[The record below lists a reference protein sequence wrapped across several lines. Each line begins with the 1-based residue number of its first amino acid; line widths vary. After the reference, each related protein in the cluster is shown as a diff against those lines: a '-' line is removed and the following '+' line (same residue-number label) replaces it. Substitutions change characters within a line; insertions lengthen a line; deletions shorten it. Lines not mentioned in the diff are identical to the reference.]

1 MKKLNL
7 LVVSALLALGL
18 ASCGD
23 DTPTPSSS
31 EEEIVTT
38 ESTSEGP
45 VVDLAKLAE
54 DAYATVSATYDAF
67 ATGIA
72 VDQELKTT
80 AEIEENSVKYTFSI
94 SYEVAEAAKA
104 WLAISETGDKLLVTP
119 DREDHAL
126 KDALTAKVSYE
137 NEVKYTKTHN
147 VKVSATNIVSLAEVY
162 DMEDGA
168 SVVIVGQVTRILASG
183 KGFLVSDG
191 EHSINIY
198 SSKTWENATLGAKV
212 KIAGELD
219 IYNGLYEVK
228 PDTVD
233 VYEGEVANP
242 VPLEITGVTDPTSK
256 YLQSREATVTKGY
269 LMNITG
275 THKTSS
281 SGAEYDLVEA
291 TVVLEAGGSVLV
303 RCDSRYASA
312 EDFATWGYDTTAK
325 ALTEASPKK
334 GQALTASGYV
344 DFYSGKIQVAESKFI
359 SAAEWEGDVPKIPAP
374 AAVKTTIAKLNAL
387 PATVS
392 DTAYIVSGILET
404 KKDNDKYGNG
414 YLTDSATGET
424 IMIRGATTTESALAW
439 NDVDTFKFTNPQDA
453 VTTLAEV
460 HNGEYVTMKVVFT
473 LYHNYSLNADVPQIS
488 GVITAHEAGIT
499 KYKASVEA
507 NGTCAV
513 ALSKTEEI
521 AYGEEVSVTVTP
533 ATEGHV
539 VKSAYVETAQGEKID
554 IMESLSENTLKF
566 KATVVNKV
574 VVTCGEAAKPGDP
587 ITVAAS
593 ALGLPSG
600 YSAEKVEKTVS
611 GTSWAYTAVMKNT
624 NNGVDAIQMN
634 KAKDGVRAHVWNTVA
649 FEKPIANVVINF
661 GANMAESTVGKEVL
675 CFESGTSEIA
685 TPGETYTAWDGNS
698 TMTYTPA
705 TEDCTFFSLSH
716 HAKTSGAIY
725 ITSIV
730 VNFVA

>member
-18 ASCGD
+18 ASCGN

-45 VVDLAKLAE
+45 VVDLAKLAG

-72 VDQELKTT
+72 VDQELKST

-94 SYEVAEAAKA
+94 SYEVAEAAKT

-191 EHSINIY
+191 EHSMYIY
-198 SSKTWENATLGAKV
+198 SGKTWEAATLGAKV

-233 VYEGEVANP
+233 VYEGEVAEP
-242 VPLEITGVTDPTSK
+242 APLEITGVTDPTSK

-275 THKTSS
+275 TKKTSS
-281 SGAEYDLVEA
+281 SNVDYDLVEA
-291 TVVLEAGGSVLV
+291 TVVLNEGGSVLV

-312 EDFATWGYDTTAK
+312 EDFKTWGYDTTAH
-325 ALTEASPKK
+325 ALTDKSPKK

-374 AAVKTTIAKLNAL
+374 AAVRTTIAKLNKM
-387 PATVS
+387 TSSVT

-404 KKDNDKYGNG
+404 KKDADEYGNG
-414 YLTDSATGET
+414 YLTDPATGET
-424 IMIRGATTTESALAW
+424 IMIYGATTTESALAW
-439 NDVDTFKFTNPQDA
+439 NDVDTFKFTNPKDA
-453 VTTLAEV
+453 DTTLADV
-460 HNGEYVTMKVVFT
+460 HNGEYITMKVVFT
-473 LYHNYSLNADVPQIS
+473 LYGTTPEILRV
-488 GVITAHEAGIT
+488 VTAHEAATT
-499 KYKASVEA
+499 KYTASVEA
-507 NGTCAV
+507 NDTCTV
-513 ALSKTEEI
+513 ALSKTEGI

-539 VKSAYVETAQGEKID
+539 VKSAYVENAQGQKTD
-554 IMESLSENTLKF
+554 ILSSLEGNTLKF
-566 KATVVNKV
+566 NATVVNKV
-574 VVTCGEAAKPGDP
+574 IVTCGEAPKAGDR
-587 ITVAAS
+587 ITLTPD
-593 ALGLPSG
+593 ALGLTTSYNDEVMSKEVG
-600 YSAEKVEKTVS
+600 
-611 GTSWAYTAVMKNT
+611 GTTWSWTRIMKNSSA
-624 NNGVDAIQMN
+624 NAIQMN
-634 KAKDGVRAHVWNTVA
+634 TASKGGVNSHLWNTVA
-649 FEKPIANVVINF
+649 FEKPIANVVLSFASNQK
-661 GANMAESTVGKEVL
+661 STKSVIAVEGGTSAIET
-675 CFESGTSEIA
+675 SGTSYI
-685 TPGETYTAWDGNS
+685 AWDGNP
-698 TMTYTPA
+698 TMTWTPA
-705 TEDCTFFSLSH
+705 TADCTFFSIAHDPSE
-716 HAKTSGAIY
+716 SGATY

-730 VNFVA
+730 INFAA

>member
-18 ASCGD
+18 ASCGN

-38 ESTSEGP
+38 ESTSEDP
-45 VVDLAKLAE
+45 VVDLAKLAG

-72 VDQELKTT
+72 VDQDLKTT

-94 SYEVAEAAKA
+94 SYEVAEAAKT

-126 KDALTAKVSYE
+126 KDALIAKVSYE
-137 NEVKYTKTHN
+137 NEVKFTKTHN

-191 EHSINIY
+191 EHSMYIY
-198 SSKTWENATLGAKV
+198 SGKTWEAATLGAKV

-242 VPLEITGVTDPTSK
+242 VSLEITGVTDPTSK

-275 THKTSS
+275 TKKTSS
-281 SGAEYDLVEA
+281 SNVEYDLVEA
-291 TVVLEAGGSVLV
+291 TVVLNEGGSVLV
-303 RCDSRYASA
+303 RADSRYTSA
-312 EDFATWGYDTTAK
+312 EDFKTWGYDTTTH
-325 ALTEASPKK
+325 ALTDKSPKK

-359 SAAEWEGDVPKIPAP
+359 SSAAWEGDVPKVPAP
-374 AAVKTTIAKLNAL
+374 AAVKTTIAKLNKMTA
-387 PATVS
+387 PVT

-404 KKDNDKYGNG
+404 KKDTDKYGNG
-414 YLTDSATGET
+414 YLTDPATGET
-424 IMIRGATTTESALAW
+424 IKIYGATATESAIAW
-439 NDVDTFKFTNPQDA
+439 NDVDAFAFSNPKDA
-453 VTTLAEV
+453 DTTLVDV
-460 HNGEYVTMKVVFT
+460 HNGEYVTMKVVF
-473 LYHNYSLNADVPQIS
+473 DVFNNTPQIK
-488 GVITAHEAGIT
+488 GVITTHEAATT

-507 NGTCAV
+507 NDTCTV
-513 ALSKTEEI
+513 ALSKTEGI

-539 VKSAYVETAQGEKID
+539 VKSAYVENAQGQKAD
-554 IMESLSENTLKF
+554 ILSSLEGNALKF
-566 KATVVNKV
+566 NATVVNKV
-574 VVTCGEAAKPGDP
+574 IVTCGEAPKAGDP
-587 ITVAAS
+587 ITLTPD
-593 ALGLPSG
+593 ALGLTTSYNDEVMSKEVG
-600 YSAEKVEKTVS
+600 GTTWSWTRIMKSSSA
-611 GTSWAYTAVMKNT
+611 N
-624 NNGVDAIQMN
+624 AIQMN
-634 KAKDGVRAHVWNTVA
+634 TASKGGVNSHLWNTVA
-649 FEKPIANVVINF
+649 FEKPIANVVLSFASNQK
-661 GANMAESTVGKEVL
+661 STKSVIAVEG
-675 CFESGTSEIA
+675 GTSAI
-685 TPGETYTAWDGNS
+685 ETAGTSYIAWDGNP
-698 TMTYTPA
+698 TMTWTPA
-705 TEDCTFFSLSH
+705 TADCTFFSIAHDPSE
-716 HAKTSGAIY
+716 SGATY
-725 ITSIV
+725 LASIV
-730 VNFVA
+730 INFAA

>member
-18 ASCGD
+18 ASCGN

-38 ESTSEGP
+38 ESTSEDPAP
-45 VVDLAKLAE
+45 VVDYAKLAG

-72 VDQELKTT
+72 VDQDLKTS

-94 SYEVAEAAKA
+94 SYEVSEGAKT
-104 WLAISETGDKLLVTP
+104 WLAISESGDKLLVSP
-119 DREDHAL
+119 DKEDHAL

-137 NEVKYTKTHN
+137 NEVKYTKSHN
-147 VKVSATNIVSLAEVY
+147 VKVSATNIVSIAEVY
-162 DMEDGA
+162 EMAKGD
-168 SVVIVGQVTRILASG
+168 SVVVVGQVTRILASG
-183 KGFLVSDG
+183 KGFIISDG
-191 EHSINIY
+191 EHAIDIY
-198 SSKTWENATLGAKV
+198 TTKTWEAATAGAKV
-212 KIAGELD
+212 KIAGTLD

-233 VYEGEVANP
+233 VYEGAVATP
-242 VPLEITGVTDPTSK
+242 APLEITTVTDTTSK

-269 LMNITG
+269 IMGITG
-275 THKTSS
+275 QHKTSS

-291 TVVLEAGGSVLV
+291 TVVLNEGGSVLV

-312 EDFATWGYDTTAK
+312 EDFASWGYN
-325 ALTEASPKK
+325 TETKEFGETSPKK
-334 GQALTASGYV
+334 GQALNASGYV
-344 DFYSGKIQVAESKFI
+344 DFYNGKIQVAESRFI

-387 PATVS
+387 TASVT
-392 DTAYIVSGILET
+392 DTMYTVSGILET
-404 KKDNDKYGNG
+404 KKDTDKYGNG
-414 YLTDSATGET
+414 YLTDPATGET
-424 IMIRGATTTESALAW
+424 IMIYGATTTESALAW
-439 NDVDTFKFTNPQDA
+439 NDVDTFKFTNPKDA
-453 VTTLAEV
+453 DTTLADV
-460 HNGEYVTMKVVFT
+460 KNGEYITMNVVFT
-473 LYHNYSLNADVPQIS
+473 LYGTTAEIM
-488 GVITAHEAGIT
+488 GVVTSHVAATT
-499 KYKASVEA
+499 KYTASVEA
-507 NGTCAV
+507 NDTCTV

-521 AYGEEVSVTVTP
+521 AYGEEVTATVTP

-539 VKSAYVETAQGEKID
+539 VKEAYVETAQGEKVSILD
-554 IMESLSENTLKF
+554 SLEGNTLKF
-566 KATVVNKV
+566 NATVVNKV
-574 VVTCGEAAKPGDP
+574 VVTCGEARKAGDP

-611 GTSWAYTAVMKNT
+611 GSTWAYTAVMKNT
-624 NNGVDAIQMN
+624 NDGVDAIQMN

-661 GANMAESTVGKEVL
+661 GANMAASTAGKNVL

-685 TPGETYTAWDGNS
+685 EPGSTYTAWDGNS
-698 TMTYTPA
+698 SMTYTPETA
-705 TEDCTFFSLSH
+705 DCTFFSLSH
-716 HAKTSGAIY
+716 HASTSGAIY

>member
-18 ASCGD
+18 ASCGN

-94 SYEVAEAAKA
+94 SYEVAEAAKT
-104 WLAISETGDKLLVTP
+104 WLAISETGDKLLVAP

-126 KDALTAKVSYE
+126 KNALTAKVSYE

-183 KGFLVSDG
+183 KGFLVSAG
-191 EHSINIY
+191 EHSMYIY
-198 SSKTWENATLGAKV
+198 SSKTWENVTLGAKV

-233 VYEGEVANP
+233 VYEGEIANP
-242 VPLEITGVTDPTSK
+242 VPVEITGITDPTSK

-275 THKTSS
+275 VHKTSS
-281 SGAEYDLVEA
+281 KGEEYDLVEA
-291 TVVLEAGGSVLV
+291 TVVLNEGGSVLV

-344 DFYSGKIQVAESKFI
+344 DYYSGKIQVAESKFI

-374 AAVKTTIAKLNAL
+374 AAVRTTIAKLNKM
-387 PATVS
+387 TSSVT

-404 KKDNDKYGNG
+404 KKDSDKYGNG
-414 YLTDSATGET
+414 YLTDPATGET
-424 IMIRGATTTESALAW
+424 IMIYGATTTESALAW
-439 NDVDTFKFTNPQDA
+439 NNVDTFEFKNPQDA
-453 VTTLAEV
+453 NTTLADI
-460 HNGEYVTMKVVFT
+460 HNGDYVTMKVVFKFFNT
-473 LYHNYSLNADVPQIS
+473 TPEIM
-488 GVITAHEAGIT
+488 GVITAHEAATT

-507 NGTCAV
+507 NDTCTV
-513 ALSKTEEI
+513 ALSKTEGI

-539 VKSAYVETAQGEKID
+539 VKSAYVENAQGQKTD
-554 IMESLSENTLKF
+554 ILSSLEGNALKF
-566 KATVVNKV
+566 NATVVNKV
-574 VVTCGEAAKPGDP
+574 IVTCGEAPKAGDP
-587 ITVAAS
+587 ITLTRD
-593 ALGLPSG
+593 ALGLTTSYNDEVMSKEVG
-600 YSAEKVEKTVS
+600 
-611 GTSWAYTAVMKNT
+611 GTTWSWTRIMKNSSA
-624 NNGVDAIQMN
+624 NAIQMN
-634 KAKDGVRAHVWNTVA
+634 TASKGGVNSHLWNTVA
-649 FEKPIANVVINF
+649 FEKPIANVVLSFASNQK
-661 GANMAESTVGKEVL
+661 STKSVIAVEG
-675 CFESGTSEIA
+675 GTSAI
-685 TPGETYTAWDGNS
+685 ETAGTSYIAWDGNP
-698 TMTYTPA
+698 TMTWTPA
-705 TEDCTFFSLSH
+705 TADCTFFSIAHDPSE
-716 HAKTSGAIY
+716 SGATY

>member
-18 ASCGD
+18 ASCGN
-23 DTPTPSSS
+23 DTPASSSPVEEPSS
-31 EEEIVTT
+31 ETIT
-38 ESTSEGP
+38 STSEEP
-45 VVDLAKLAE
+45 VVDLAKLAG

-94 SYEVAEAAKA
+94 SYEVAEAAKT

-119 DREDHAL
+119 DKEDHAL

-191 EHSINIY
+191 EHSMNIY

-233 VYEGEVANP
+233 VYEGEVAEP
-242 VPLEITGVTDPTSK
+242 APLEITGVTDPTSK

-275 THKTSS
+275 AHKTSS

-291 TVVLEAGGSVLV
+291 TVVLNEGGSVLV

-344 DFYSGKIQVAESKFI
+344 DYYSGKIQVAESKFI

-374 AAVKTTIAKLNAL
+374 AAVKTTIAKLNKL
-387 PATVS
+387 TSSVT

-404 KKDNDKYGNG
+404 KKDSDKYGNG
-414 YLTDSATGET
+414 YLTDPATGET
-424 IMIRGATTTESALAW
+424 IMIYGATTTESALAW
-439 NDVDTFKFTNPQDA
+439 NDVDTFTFTNPKDA
-453 VTTLAEV
+453 NTTLADV
-460 HNGEYVTMKVVFT
+460 HNGEYITMKVVFT
-473 LYHNYSLNADVPQIS
+473 LFNTTPEIM
-488 GVITAHEAGIT
+488 GVVTNHEAATT
-499 KYKASVEA
+499 KYTASVEA
-507 NGTCAV
+507 NDTCTV
-513 ALSKTEEI
+513 ALSKTEGI

-539 VKSAYVETAQGEKID
+539 VKSAYVENAQGQKTD
-554 IMESLSENTLKF
+554 ILSSLEGNTLKF
-566 KATVVNKV
+566 NATVVNKV
-574 VVTCGEAAKPGDP
+574 IVTCGEAPKAGDP
-587 ITVAAS
+587 ITLTPD
-593 ALGLPSG
+593 ALGLTTSYNDEVMSKEVG
-600 YSAEKVEKTVS
+600 
-611 GTSWAYTAVMKNT
+611 GTTWSWTRIMKNSSA
-624 NNGVDAIQMN
+624 NAIQMN
-634 KAKDGVRAHVWNTVA
+634 TASKGGVNSHLWNTVA
-649 FEKPIANVVINF
+649 FEKPIANVVLSFASNQK
-661 GANMAESTVGKEVL
+661 STKSVIAVEG
-675 CFESGTSEIA
+675 GTSAI
-685 TPGETYTAWDGNS
+685 ETAGTSYIPWDGNP
-698 TMTYTPA
+698 TMTWTPA
-705 TEDCTFFSLSH
+705 TADCTFFSIAHDPSE
-716 HAKTSGAIY
+716 SGATY
-725 ITSIV
+725 ITSIAI
-730 VNFVA
+730 NFVA

>member
-18 ASCGD
+18 ASCGN

-94 SYEVAEAAKA
+94 SYEVSEAAKT

-119 DREDHAL
+119 DKEDHAL

-147 VKVSATNIVSLAEVY
+147 VKVSATNIISIAEVY
-162 DMEDGA
+162 DMADGA

-191 EHSINIY
+191 EHSMYIY
-198 SSKTWENATLGAKV
+198 SSKTWENVTLGAKV

-242 VPLEITGVTDPTSK
+242 VPVEITGITDPTSK

-275 THKTSS
+275 VHKTSS
-281 SGAEYDLVEA
+281 KGEEYDLVEA
-291 TVVLEAGGSVLV
+291 TVVLNEGGSVLV

-359 SAAEWEGDVPKIPAP
+359 SSAAWEGDVPKVPAP
-374 AAVKTTIAKLNAL
+374 AAVRTTIAKLNKMTA
-387 PATVS
+387 PVT

-404 KKDNDKYGNG
+404 KKDTDKYGNG
-414 YLTDSATGET
+414 YLTDPATGET
-424 IMIRGATTTESALAW
+424 IKIYGATATESAIAW
-439 NDVDTFKFTNPQDA
+439 NDVDAFAFSNPKDA
-453 VTTLAEV
+453 DTTLADV
-460 HNGEYVTMKVVFT
+460 HNGEYVTMKVVF
-473 LYHNYSLNADVPQIS
+473 DVFNNTPQIK
-488 GVITAHEAGIT
+488 GVITAHEAATT
-499 KYKASVEA
+499 KYKASAEPSD
-507 NGTCAV
+507 TCAI

-539 VKSAYVETAQGEKID
+539 VREAYVETAQGEKVKIID
-554 IMESLSENTLKF
+554 SLSGNTLKF
-566 KATVVNKV
+566 NATVVNKV
-574 VVTCGEAAKPGDP
+574 VVTCGEPAKPGDP
-587 ITVAAS
+587 ITLTADVF
-593 ALGLPSG
+593 GLPANG
-600 YSAEKVEKTVS
+600 YTTELKTTEFGFTTWNYTRLMKSSAGS
-611 GTSWAYTAVMKNT
+611 
-624 NNGVDAIQMN
+624 IQMN
-634 KAKDGVRAHVWNTVA
+634 TAKSGMDSHLWNTVA
-649 FEKPIANVVINF
+649 FAKPIANVVLTFNSKTSKASVI
-661 GANMAESTVGKEVL
+661 ALEA
-675 CFESGTSEIA
+675 GTSAI
-685 TPGETYTAWDGNS
+685 ETAGKSYIAWDGNA

-705 TEDCTFFSLSH
+705 TADCTFFSIAHDPSN
-716 HAKTSGAIY
+716 SGAVY
-725 ITSIV
+725 IDSIV
-730 VNFVA
+730 INFAA

>member
-18 ASCGD
+18 ASCGN

-72 VDQELKTT
+72 VDQNLKTT

-94 SYEVAEAAKA
+94 AYEVSEAAKT

-191 EHSINIY
+191 EHSMYIY
-198 SSKTWENATLGAKV
+198 SGKTWEAATLGAKV

-242 VPLEITGVTDPTSK
+242 VPLEITGVTDPSSK

-275 THKTSS
+275 TKKTSS
-281 SGAEYDLVEA
+281 SNVDYDLVEA
-291 TVVLEAGGSVLV
+291 TVVLNEGGSVLV

-312 EDFATWGYDTTAK
+312 EDFKTWGYDTTTH
-325 ALTEASPKK
+325 ALTDKSPKK

-359 SAAEWEGDVPKIPAP
+359 SSAAWEGDVPKVPAP
-374 AAVKTTIAKLNAL
+374 AAVRTTIAKLNKMTA
-387 PATVS
+387 PVT

-404 KKDNDKYGNG
+404 KKDTDKYGNG
-414 YLTDSATGET
+414 YLTDPATGET
-424 IMIRGATTTESALAW
+424 IKIYGATATESAIAW
-439 NDVDTFKFTNPQDA
+439 NDVDAFAFSNPKDA
-453 VTTLAEV
+453 DTTLADV
-460 HNGEYVTMKVVFT
+460 HNGEYVTMKVVF
-473 LYHNYSLNADVPQIS
+473 DVFNNTPQIK
-488 GVITAHEAGIT
+488 GVITAHEAATT
-499 KYKASVEA
+499 KYKASFEP
-507 NGTCAV
+507 NDTCTV
-513 ALSKTEEI
+513 ALSKTEGI

-539 VKSAYVETAQGEKID
+539 VKSAYVENAQGQKTD
-554 IMESLSENTLKF
+554 ILSSLEGNALKF
-566 KATVVNKV
+566 NATVVNKV
-574 VVTCGEAAKPGDP
+574 IVTCGEAPKAGDP
-587 ITVAAS
+587 ITLTPD
-593 ALGLPSG
+593 ALGLTTSYNDEVMSKEVG
-600 YSAEKVEKTVS
+600 GTTWSWTRIMKSSSA
-611 GTSWAYTAVMKNT
+611 N
-624 NNGVDAIQMN
+624 AIQMN
-634 KAKDGVRAHVWNTVA
+634 TASKGGVNSHLWNTVA
-649 FEKPIANVVINF
+649 FEKPIANVVLSFASNQK
-661 GANMAESTVGKEVL
+661 STKSVIAVEG
-675 CFESGTSEIA
+675 GTSAI
-685 TPGETYTAWDGNS
+685 ETAGTSYIPWDGNP
-698 TMTYTPA
+698 TMTWTPA
-705 TEDCTFFSLSH
+705 TADCTFFSIAHDPSE
-716 HAKTSGAIY
+716 SGATY
-725 ITSIV
+725 ITSIAI
-730 VNFVA
+730 NFVA

>member
-18 ASCGD
+18 ASCGN

-72 VDQELKTT
+72 VDQNLKTT

-94 SYEVAEAAKA
+94 AYEVSEAAKT

-137 NEVKYTKTHN
+137 NEVKFTKTHN

-191 EHSINIY
+191 EHSMYIY
-198 SSKTWENATLGAKV
+198 SGKTWEAATLGAKV

-242 VPLEITGVTDPTSK
+242 VPLEITGVTDPSSK

-275 THKTSS
+275 TKKTSS
-281 SGAEYDLVEA
+281 SNVDYDLVEA
-291 TVVLEAGGSVLV
+291 TVVLNEGGSVLV

-312 EDFATWGYDTTAK
+312 EDFKTWGYDTTTH
-325 ALTEASPKK
+325 ALTDKSPKK

-359 SAAEWEGDVPKIPAP
+359 SSAAWEGDVPKVPAP
-374 AAVKTTIAKLNAL
+374 AAVRTTIAKLNKMTA
-387 PATVS
+387 PVT

-404 KKDNDKYGNG
+404 KKDTDKYGNG
-414 YLTDSATGET
+414 YLTDPATGET
-424 IMIRGATTTESALAW
+424 IKIYGATATESAIAW
-439 NDVDTFKFTNPQDA
+439 NDVDAFAFSNPKDA
-453 VTTLAEV
+453 DTTLADV
-460 HNGEYVTMKVVFT
+460 HNGEYVTMKVVF
-473 LYHNYSLNADVPQIS
+473 DVFNNTPQIK
-488 GVITAHEAGIT
+488 GVITAHEAATT
-499 KYKASVEA
+499 KYKASFEP
-507 NGTCAV
+507 NDTCTV

-533 ATEGHV
+533 TTEGHV
-539 VKSAYVETAQGEKID
+539 VKSAYVENAQGQKTD
-554 IMESLSENTLKF
+554 ILSSLEGNALKF
-566 KATVVNKV
+566 NATVVNKV
-574 VVTCGEAAKPGDP
+574 IVTCGEAPKAGDP
-587 ITVAAS
+587 ITLTPD
-593 ALGLPSG
+593 ALGLTTSYNDEVMSKEVG
-600 YSAEKVEKTVS
+600 GTTWSWTRIMKSSSA
-611 GTSWAYTAVMKNT
+611 N
-624 NNGVDAIQMN
+624 AIQMN
-634 KAKDGVRAHVWNTVA
+634 TASKGGVNSHLWNTVA
-649 FEKPIANVVINF
+649 FEKPIANVVLSFASNQK
-661 GANMAESTVGKEVL
+661 STKSVIAVEG
-675 CFESGTSEIA
+675 GTSAI
-685 TPGETYTAWDGNS
+685 ETAGTSYIPWDGNP
-698 TMTYTPA
+698 TMTWTPA
-705 TEDCTFFSLSH
+705 TADCTFFSIAHDPSE
-716 HAKTSGAIY
+716 SGATY
-725 ITSIV
+725 ITSIAI
-730 VNFVA
+730 NFVA

>member
-18 ASCGD
+18 ASCGN

-38 ESTSEGP
+38 ESTSEEP
-45 VVDLAKLAE
+45 VVDLAKLAG

-94 SYEVAEAAKA
+94 AYEVAEAAKT

-119 DREDHAL
+119 DKEDHAL

-147 VKVSATNIVSLAEVY
+147 VKVSATNIISIAEVY
-162 DMEDGA
+162 DMADGA

-198 SSKTWENATLGAKV
+198 SSKTWENATIGAKV

-233 VYEGEVANP
+233 VYEGTVADP
-242 VPLEITGVTDPTSK
+242 VPLEITGVSDPTSK

-291 TVVLEAGGSVLV
+291 TVVLNEGGSVLV

-312 EDFATWGYDTTAK
+312 EDFKTWGYDTTTH
-325 ALTEASPKK
+325 ALTDKSPKK

-344 DFYSGKIQVAESKFI
+344 DFYNNKIQVAESKFI
-359 SAAEWEGDVPKIPAP
+359 SSAAWEGDVPKVPAP
-374 AAVKTTIAKLNAL
+374 AAVRTTIAKLNEMTA
-387 PATVS
+387 PVT

-404 KKDNDKYGNG
+404 KKDTDKYGNG
-414 YLTDSATGET
+414 YLTDPATGET
-424 IMIRGATTTESALAW
+424 IKIYGATTTESALAW
-439 NDVDTFKFTNPQDA
+439 NDVDTFAFTNPKDA
-453 VTTLAEV
+453 VTTLADI
-460 HNGEYVTMKVVFT
+460 HNGEYVTMKVVFEID
-473 LYHNYSLNADVPQIS
+473 YNATPRIK

-507 NGTCAV
+507 NDTCTV
-513 ALSKTEEI
+513 ALSKTEELV
-521 AYGEEVSVTVTP
+521 YGEEIAVTVTP
-533 ATEGHV
+533 ATDGHV
-539 VKSAYVETAQGEKID
+539 VKSAYVETAQGEKVSIID
-554 IMESLSENTLKF
+554 SLSENTMKF

-587 ITVAAS
+587 ITIAAFD
-593 ALGLPSG
+593 LGLPG
-600 YSAEKVEKTVS
+600 DYSAEKVEKTIS
-611 GTSWAYTAVMKNT
+611 GTTWAYTAVMKNT

-634 KAKDGVRAHVWNTVA
+634 KAKNGVRAHIWNTVA
-649 FEKPIANVVINF
+649 FEKPIASVVINF
-661 GANMAESTVGKEVL
+661 GANMAESTKGKNVL

-705 TEDCTFFSLSH
+705 TADCTFFSLSH
-716 HAKTSGAIY
+716 HGSTSGATY

>member
-18 ASCGD
+18 ASCGN

-38 ESTSEGP
+38 ESTSEEP
-45 VVDLAKLAE
+45 VVDLAKLAG

-94 SYEVAEAAKA
+94 AYEVAEAAKT

-119 DREDHAL
+119 DKEDHAL

-147 VKVSATNIVSLAEVY
+147 VKVSATNIISIAEVY
-162 DMEDGA
+162 DMADGA

-198 SSKTWENATLGAKV
+198 SSKTWENATIGAKV

-233 VYEGEVANP
+233 VYEGTVADP
-242 VPLEITGVTDPTSK
+242 VPLEITGVSDPTSK

-291 TVVLEAGGSVLV
+291 TVVLNEGGSVLV
-303 RCDSRYASA
+303 RCDSRYATA

-359 SAAEWEGDVPKIPAP
+359 SAAEWEGDIPKIPAP
-374 AAVKTTIAKLNAL
+374 AAVKTTIAKLNKM
-387 PATVS
+387 TSSVT

-404 KKDNDKYGNG
+404 KKDSDKYGNG
-414 YLTDSATGET
+414 YLTDPATGET
-424 IMIRGATTTESALAW
+424 IMIYEATTTESALAW
-439 NDVDTFKFTNPQDA
+439 NDVDTFAFTNPKDA
-453 VTTLAEV
+453 VTTLADI
-460 HNGEYVTMKVVFT
+460 HNGEYITMKVVFT
-473 LYHNYSLNADVPQIS
+473 LFNTTPEIM
-488 GVITAHEAGIT
+488 GVVTAHEAATT
-499 KYKASVEA
+499 KYTASAEPSD
-507 NGTCAV
+507 TCTV

-539 VKSAYVETAQGEKID
+539 VKSAYVENAQGQKTD
-554 IMESLSENTLKF
+554 ILSSLEGNTLKF
-566 KATVVNKV
+566 NATVVNKV
-574 VVTCGEAAKPGDP
+574 IVTCGEAPKAGDP
-587 ITVAAS
+587 ITLTPD
-593 ALGLPSG
+593 ALGLTTSYNDEVMSKEVG
-600 YSAEKVEKTVS
+600 
-611 GTSWAYTAVMKNT
+611 GTTWSWTRIMKNSSA
-624 NNGVDAIQMN
+624 NAIQMN
-634 KAKDGVRAHVWNTVA
+634 TASKGGVNSHLWNTVA
-649 FEKPIANVVINF
+649 FEKPIANVVLNF
-661 GANMAESTVGKEVL
+661 ASNQTSKKSVIAVEA
-675 CFESGTSEIA
+675 GTSEIA
-685 TPGETYTAWDGNS
+685 TPGTSYIAWDGNA
-698 TMTYTPA
+698 TMTWTPA
-705 TEDCTFFSLSH
+705 TADCTFFSIAHDPSN
-716 HAKTSGAIY
+716 SGATY
-725 ITSIV
+725 LASIV
-730 VNFVA
+730 INFAA

>member
-18 ASCGD
+18 ASCGN

-45 VVDLAKLAE
+45 VVDLTKLAE

-72 VDQELKTT
+72 VDQNLKTT

-94 SYEVAEAAKA
+94 AYEVSEAAKT

-137 NEVKYTKTHN
+137 NEVKFTKTHN
-147 VKVSATNIVSLAEVY
+147 VKVSATNIVSIAEVY
-162 DMEDGA
+162 DMADGA

-191 EHSINIY
+191 EHSMYIY
-198 SSKTWENATLGAKV
+198 SGKTWEAATLGAKV

-242 VPLEITGVTDPTSK
+242 VPLEITGVTDPSSK

-275 THKTSS
+275 TQKTSS
-281 SGAEYDLVEA
+281 KDEKYDLVEA
-291 TVVLEAGGSVLV
+291 TVVLNEGGSVLV

-312 EDFATWGYDTTAK
+312 EDFKTWGYDTTTH
-325 ALTEASPKK
+325 ALTDKSPKK

-359 SAAEWEGDVPKIPAP
+359 SSAAWEGDVPKVPAP
-374 AAVKTTIAKLNAL
+374 AAVKTTIAKLNKMTA
-387 PATVS
+387 PVT

-404 KKDNDKYGNG
+404 KKDTDKYGNG
-414 YLTDSATGET
+414 YLTDPATGET
-424 IMIRGATTTESALAW
+424 IKIYGATATESAIAW
-439 NDVDTFKFTNPQDA
+439 NDVDAFAFSNPKDA
-453 VTTLAEV
+453 DTTLADV
-460 HNGEYVTMKVVFT
+460 HNGEYVTMKVVF
-473 LYHNYSLNADVPQIS
+473 DVFNNTPQIK
-488 GVITAHEAGIT
+488 GVITTHEAATT
-499 KYKASVEA
+499 KYKASFEP
-507 NGTCAV
+507 NDTCTI

-521 AYGEEVSVTVTP
+521 AYGEEIAVTVTP

-539 VKSAYVETAQGEKID
+539 VKSAYVETAQGEKTD

-566 KATVVNKV
+566 NATVVNKV
-574 VVTCGEAAKPGDP
+574 VVTCGEAAKPGEP

-593 ALGLPSG
+593 ALGLPGG
-600 YSAEKVEKTVS
+600 YSAEKVEKTIS
-611 GTSWAYTAVMKNT
+611 GTTWAYTAVMKNT

-634 KAKDGVRAHVWNTVA
+634 KAKDGVRAHIWNTVA
-649 FEKPIANVVINF
+649 FEKPIASVVINF
-661 GANMAESTVGKEVL
+661 GANMAESTKGKNVL

-705 TEDCTFFSLSH
+705 TADCTFFSLSH
-716 HAKTSGAIY
+716 HGSTSGATY